1 LHDGSLISMTIL
13 LIGGIICHRF
23 GVNPFQVLMMLNL
36 LNRRGGGARFG
47 YGAYPG
53 GAGGFG
59 RFGGGFGRQ
68 RYGFGRRGRGGGYW

>member
-1 LHDGSLISMTIL
+1 MTIL

-47 YGAYPG
+47 YG
-53 GAGGFG
+53 GGF
-59 RFGGGFGRQ
+59 GGFGRQ

>member
-1 LHDGSLISMTIL
+1 MTIL

-36 LNRRGGGARFG
+36 LNRRGGGAR
-47 YGAYPG
+47 YPG
-53 GAGGFG
+53 GGFG
-59 RFGGGFGRQ
+59 RFGGFGRQ